1 MQCRDGAVQCSPGR
15 RIALQRRLWLHPCRL
30 ERLQRIVTK
39 LQTEAGLCE
48 EQLNQAD
55 ALLQAVSGGCSGAAV
70 RGAVRDVMLHGTVRG
85 AAMHGAAIA
94 WCEATQHM
102 VHQCMVQCMAQHCV
116 VHCGVQYCVVQCMVH
131 QCMVQCKVQH
141 CVVHCGVQH
150 CVVQCM
156 M

>member
-55 ALLQAVSGGCSGAAV
+55 ALLQAVSGGCSSAAV

-94 WCEATQHM
+94 WGSN
-102 VHQCMVQCMAQHCV
+102 CMVRGYTAHGASMHGAMHGAALRGAMWGAALHGAMHDV
-116 VHCGVQYCVVQCMVH
+116 MPHGAVHGAAMH
-131 QCMVQCKVQH
+131 
-141 CVVHCGVQH
+141 GAAIA
-150 CVVQCM
+150 
-156 M
+156 

>member
-55 ALLQAVSGGCSGAAV
+55 ALLQAVSGGCRGAAV
-70 RGAVRDVMLHGTVRG
+70 RGAVRDVMLHGAVRG

-94 WCEATQHM
+94 WGSN
-102 VHQCMVQCMAQHCV
+102 CMV
-116 VHCGVQYCVVQCMVH
+116 
-131 QCMVQCKVQH
+131 
-141 CVVHCGVQH
+141 
-150 CVVQCM
+150 
-156 M
+156 